1 MFMFV
6 CHVQLK
12 CISFSSLIHTVG
24 KVKSSHSFKMGN
36 FEQMKK
42 PKTRI
47 EKINTCK
54 RDEDQSREIHQDW
67 SVMAYEKYFTNM

>member
-36 FEQMKK
+36 FEKMKK

-54 RDEDQSREIHQDW
+54 RNERTRADNT
-67 SVMAYEKYFTNM
+67 SVLVSDGI